1 MKSNSTKRALLA
13 GTFLVPQGQNK
24 ILFGAKMLSAQDRI
38 LSRGSCFLYGTY
50 EQCYAFYDFGSRG
63 LENFFWTWEVV
74 LKGMSM
80 RLLEF
85 SVRSCGRDRILLLG
99 GQCSFV

>member
-63 LENFFWTWEVV
+63 LENFFLDLGSSSEGHVCEAFRV
-74 LKGMSM
+74 LSEE
-80 RLLEF
+80 LW
-85 SVRSCGRDRILLLG
+85 
-99 GQCSFV
+99 